1 MTIRPSNRY
10 TNYHAHLYFDKDSA
24 ERASFIGEEAKR
36 LFSINL
42 GRVHRKLL
50 GPHPNWS
57 CQLAFNCHQFNE
69 LIPWL
74 EMHRGG
80 LSILVHGLTGEDLS
94 DHTKHASWLGKE
106 LNLKLEY
113 FSS

>member
-1 MTIRPSNRY
+1 MSIRPSNRY

-24 ERASFIGEEAKR
+24 ERASFVGEEAKR

-74 EMHRGG
+74 EIHREG
-80 LSILVHGLTGEDLS
+80 LSILVHGLTGDDLA
-94 DHTKHASWLGKE
+94 DHTKHASWLGEE